1 MREVKVCL
9 IGSGRAGMVHAHNY
23 TGSVPNARIIAV
35 CDPVEET
42 AKNAAE
48 ELGIEQYYTDY
59 RDVLKNDEINAVYI
73 VTPTK
78 YHKEIAVAAAQA
90 KKHIFPIKTI
100 RFTF

>member
-42 AKNAAE
+42 AKMRQKSWALNSIIQITE
-48 ELGIEQYYTDY
+48 MS
-59 RDVLKNDEINAVYI
+59 
-73 VTPTK
+73 
-78 YHKEIAVAAAQA
+78 
-90 KKHIFPIKTI
+90 
-100 RFTF
+100 